1 MQQITGLRDANMRY
15 NPFGTIRRTDVA
27 IGCDVETYQRRCTD
41 VANFTTT
48 DVDYATYQRRC
59 TTDVKYKVGRRRIP
73 DVDIATSI

>member
-15 NPFGTIRRTDVA
+15 NPFGTRR
-27 IGCDVETYQRRCTD
+27 RTD